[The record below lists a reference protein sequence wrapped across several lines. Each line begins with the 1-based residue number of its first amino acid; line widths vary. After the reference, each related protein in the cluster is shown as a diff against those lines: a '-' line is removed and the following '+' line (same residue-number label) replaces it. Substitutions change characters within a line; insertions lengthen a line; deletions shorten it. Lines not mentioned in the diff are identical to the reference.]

1 MVRSPSRDKPPIRRY
16 RRLVGWD
23 YSKGA
28 SFFITISTEPRRSLF
43 GKVEKGAMV
52 LSPLNRQA
60 ARIALATP
68 GGMAVHAVPK
78 GGGVAYED
86 ATDSAVTKFS

>member
-1 MVRSPSRDKPPIRRY
+1 MNSPSSRSPSPDRPPIRRY

-28 SFFITISTEPRRSLF
+28 SFFIKIATEPRRSLF
-43 GKVEKGAMV
+43 GKVEKGA
-52 LSPLNRQA
+52 
-60 ARIALATP
+60 RIAFATP

-78 GGGVAYED
+78 GGGVAYLPGE
-86 ATDSAVTKFS
+86 T

>member
-1 MVRSPSRDKPPIRRY
+1 MQWGRIVVGLIIAAMGSPSTPSSRFE
-16 RRLVGWD
+16 LL
-23 YSKGA
+23 
-28 SFFITISTEPRRSLF
+28 E
-43 GKVEKGAMV
+43 
-52 LSPLNRQA
+52 LNRQA

-86 ATDSAVTKFS
+86 AADSAVTKFS

>member
-1 MVRSPSRDKPPIRRY
+1 
-16 RRLVGWD
+16 
-23 YSKGA
+23 
-28 SFFITISTEPRRSLF
+28 
-43 GKVEKGAMV
+43 MV

-60 ARIALATP
+60 ARIAPATP

-86 ATDSAVTKFS
+86 AADSAVTKFS